1 MPRATIPAEISPGEP
16 FEGKRASGVAVR
28 LALTP
33 SAVGRLS
40 HVALVL
46 FSQPSAPPLATWPEG
61 ITSTAARL
69 SFPRLGLPSTGPLS
83 SEGRHRGLVRAAPN
97 APCCAVS
104 TVTDAPVGAEPPGW
118 LWRLVGH
125 KEKLW

>member
-1 MPRATIPAEISPGEP
+1 MLRAKIPAEISLGEP

-40 HVALVL
+40 RVALVL
-46 FSQPSAPPLATWPEG
+46 LSPQPSAPPLATWPEG
-61 ITSTAARL
+61 IASTAAHL
-69 SFPRLGLPSTGPLS
+69 SFLSLPPTGPLS
-83 SEGRHRGLVRAAPN
+83 SEGHHWGLARAVQN
-97 APCCAVS
+97 APWCAVS

-125 KEKLW
+125 EEKLW